1 MSERADLGFHVLG
14 HREMVIRSV
23 GPDRALA
30 EVRTGLVRTQA
41 ERETVNQEAA
51 IVTLVRGHHA

>member
-1 MSERADLGFHVLG
+1 MSEKAHLGFHVQG

-30 EVRTGLVRTQA
+30 EVRTRVVRTQTK
-41 ERETVNQEAA
+41 RETVDQTAA
-51 IVTLVRGHHA
+51 IVTQVRGHHA